1 MQKGRLVTGDRWN
14 GAFTLRQKRTDG
26 EANEL
31 SGKVVSGPEEWRG
44 NHRGAHT
51 HGSAYTGNCWDTRV
65 KSVSRFMVL
74 ADIPQKAHTKAA
86 YVQLLFFF
94 SLSLSGTVGKGLSN
108 HCVVSLTKQHLGAF
122 SLNRQACSAVLCR
135 WHLRTCTP
143 ACRKTLLKDTDPQHA
158 RTSLRAGVLNEG

>member
-86 YVQLLFFF
+86 YVQLLFF
-94 SLSLSGTVGKGLSN
+94 SLFLSQAQLEKVWATTVLSVWQSSTWVRSPWTARPVRRCFVVDIWEHAHRPAGK
-108 HCVVSLTKQHLGAF
+108 
-122 SLNRQACSAVLCR
+122 LC
-135 WHLRTCTP
+135 
-143 ACRKTLLKDTDPQHA
+143 
-158 RTSLRAGVLNEG
+158 